1 MQSFPPNADDKRHQV
16 SSNGGS
22 EPRWRSDGRE
32 LFYLSPADK
41 MMSVSVTTEGGLQPS
56 AARALFDVVVP
67 MFGNVYR
74 TNYTVSADGQR
85 FLVNTRVESTPPPIS
100 VIVNW
105 PSLLQRPR

>member
-1 MQSFPPNADDKRHQV
+1 
-16 SSNGGS
+16 
-22 EPRWRSDGRE
+22 
-32 LFYLSPADK
+32 
-41 MMSVSVTTEGGLQPS
+41 VTTEGGFKPGT
-56 AARALFDVVVP
+56 ARELFDVVVP

-105 PSLLQRPR
+105 PSLLRGQR